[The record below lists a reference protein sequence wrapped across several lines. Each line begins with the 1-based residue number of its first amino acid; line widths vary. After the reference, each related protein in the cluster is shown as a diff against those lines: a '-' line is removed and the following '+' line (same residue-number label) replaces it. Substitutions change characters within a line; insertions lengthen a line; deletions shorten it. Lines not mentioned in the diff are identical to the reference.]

1 MHIPH
6 GVAILRKKKLDRRTN
21 RITVLWISVWIIYI
35 YIYWNYIEIILK
47 LYWIISNHI
56 LNYIQYLFCKR
67 SAMLLSGSGRG
78 EHCTGLVAWN
88 LGKWTGAERAERR
101 AERPGTID
109 AIDAI
114 DAIDVAVA
122 GTARC
127 WETSDLLG
135 SELSHPM
142 SHHKEGFCRFP
153 GELPILLDREPRFR
167 PCASQTWHLLPR
179 A

>member
-1 MHIPH
+1 
-6 GVAILRKKKLDRRTN
+6 
-21 RITVLWISVWIIYI
+21 
-35 YIYWNYIEIILK
+35 
-47 LYWIISNHI
+47 
-56 LNYIQYLFCKR
+56 
-67 SAMLLSGSGRG
+67 MLLSGSGRG

>member
-1 MHIPH
+1 M
-6 GVAILRKKKLDRRTN
+6 IL
-21 RITVLWISVWIIYI
+21 
-35 YIYWNYIEIILK
+35 
-47 LYWIISNHI
+47 NHI
-56 LNYIQYLFCKR
+56 LNYILYLFCKR

-88 LGKWTGAERAERR
+88 LGQWTGAERADT
-101 AERPGTID
+101 ALNAALNAPAPSGT
-109 AIDAI
+109 I

-142 SHHKEGFCRFP
+142 SHQKASADFQENCQFC
-153 GELPILLDREPRFR
+153 
-167 PCASQTWHLLPR
+167 
-179 A
+179 

>member
-6 GVAILRKKKLDRRTN
+6 GVAILRKKN
-21 RITVLWISVWIIYI
+21 WIAEPIELLYCEFLSELYI
-35 YIYWNYIEIILK
+35 YIYIEIILK

-114 DAIDVAVA
+114 DVAVA

>member
-1 MHIPH
+1 MPAYPCISHMES
-6 GVAILRKKKLDRRTN
+6 LSFEKKIGSPN
-21 RITVLWISVWIIYI
+21 QSNYCTVNFCLNYI
-35 YIYWNYIEIILK
+35 YIEIILK

-114 DAIDVAVA
+114 DVAVA